1 MFLMLKDKI
10 ISKLIYTIYITAHIH
25 HVPSYTHELASYN
38 LKQLTVSMQGST
50 MLGVVLTPVRYL
62 EMNFFVTSIP
72 RWLILA
78 SLVSGST
85 STPRNPG

>member
-1 MFLMLKDKI
+1 MLKDKI

-38 LKQLTVSMQGST
+38 LKELTVSMQGST
-50 MLGVVLTPVRYL
+50 ILGVVLTPIKYF
-62 EMNFFVTSIP
+62 EINFFVTSSP
-72 RWLILA
+72 RWLVLA

-85 STPRNPG
+85 STPRVPG